1 MSLNKKFQNILWE
14 YDLSKLKL
22 DDNIVVQRVL
32 NLGNKDITDYWIKE
46 IWKTKARKLFTKN
59 KDKLDKKSLNYWNII
74 FEKKDKNL
82 KNNKTMYEKL
92 NKPVFTRSF
101 G

>member
-46 IWKTKARKLFTKN
+46 I
-59 KDKLDKKSLNYWNII
+59 
-74 FEKKDKNL
+74 
-82 KNNKTMYEKL
+82 
-92 NKPVFTRSF
+92 
-101 G
+101 